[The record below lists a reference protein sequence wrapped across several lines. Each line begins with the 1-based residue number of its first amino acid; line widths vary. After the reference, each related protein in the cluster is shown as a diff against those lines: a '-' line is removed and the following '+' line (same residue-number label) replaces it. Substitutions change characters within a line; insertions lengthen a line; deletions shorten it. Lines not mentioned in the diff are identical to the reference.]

1 MFRKLFL
8 VFSRLE
14 KTILKITRYMNH
26 KQVELYAYYT
36 SELNIYLA
44 KILYRLSVE
53 DNEVVWYETES

>member
-1 MFRKLFL
+1 
-8 VFSRLE
+8 
-14 KTILKITRYMNH
+14 
-26 KQVELYAYYT
+26 LYAYYT

>member
-1 MFRKLFL
+1 
-8 VFSRLE
+8 
-14 KTILKITRYMNH
+14 MNH